1 MSLHYE
7 QKKIV
12 NETTHKV
19 YNPKDEDDMK
29 KLCYDI
35 NEIVRDLEFEVNE
48 KTSALVRI
56 ESVIA
61 QLRR

>member
-1 MSLHYE
+1 MLRYE

-19 YNPKDEDDMK
+19 YNPKDEADMK
-29 KLCYDI
+29 KLCYDF
-35 NEIVRDLEFEVNE
+35 NEMLRDLEFEVNE

-56 ESVIA
+56 ESVLA

>member
-1 MSLHYE
+1 MTLRFE

-12 NETTHKV
+12 NETTHTV
-19 YNPKDEDDMK
+19 YNPKDEADMK
-29 KLCYDI
+29 KLCYDL
-35 NEIVRDLEFEVNE
+35 NEILRDLEFEVNE

-56 ESVIA
+56 ESVLA